1 MVYLL
6 LGFNVKTEKTEHGM
20 NIVNH
25 FPVAVF
31 KEHLWCSLQ
40 SSFSPVENKDSY
52 KVKVRTEKVN
62 LH

>member
-1 MVYLL
+1 VE
-6 LGFNVKTEKTEHGM
+6 TEETEQSV

-25 FPVAVF
+25 VPVADF

-40 SSFSPVENKDSY
+40 SSFSPVEDKNSY
-52 KVKVRTEKVN
+52 KVKVRKEKLN